1 MIQSLFITNSKA
13 VLQAR
18 DKYIK
23 KDRHKRPFLIKVID
37 NYFISILRLLNC
49 NEHPH

>member
-23 KDRHKRPFLIKVID
+23 KGRHKRPFQAKVID
-37 NYFISILRLLNC
+37 NFKLIKSLL
-49 NEHPH
+49 E